1 MEDKRK
7 RYQIICPYCGKVQ
20 YVCKSILQEMGVADA
35 GHGDCLECGGFMKL
49 IYNQPADIMAAEIWE
64 IRRKGNADK
73 RQ

>member
-1 MEDKRK
+1 MEGKRK

-20 YVCKSILQEMGVADA
+20 YAYKSIFQEMGVADA
-35 GHGDCLECGGFMKL
+35 GHRDCMECGGFMKL
-49 IYNQPADIMAAEIWE
+49 IYNQSADVMVAEIWE